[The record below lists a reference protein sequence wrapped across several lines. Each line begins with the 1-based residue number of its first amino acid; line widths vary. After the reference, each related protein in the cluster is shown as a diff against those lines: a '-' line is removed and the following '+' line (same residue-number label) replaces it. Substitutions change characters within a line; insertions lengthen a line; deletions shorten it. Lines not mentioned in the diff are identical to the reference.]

1 MFRKITAVALT
12 AAAALAV
19 AAGPAG
25 AARSMQYAEMDTA
38 VELTTTIASEKQPVP
53 QKYISG
59 TDGDYCE
66 GQAKAANSWI
76 DAAVGAWYQDDAA
89 GQAAAQRNAD
99 AIAGEANAQGCVIYD

>member
-1 MFRKITAVALT
+1 MFRKIAAVALT
-12 AAAALAV
+12 AAATLAV

-25 AARSMQYAEMDTA
+25 AARPMQYAEPTA
-38 VELTTTIASEKQPVP
+38 AFEMTTTIASEKQPVP

-66 GQAKAANSWI
+66 GQAQAANSWI

-89 GQAAAQRNAD
+89 GQAAA
-99 AIAGEANAQGCVIYD
+99 

>member
-12 AAAALAV
+12 AAATLAV
-19 AAGPAG
+19 AAGPAD
-25 AARSMQYAEMDTA
+25 AARSMQYVDTGTTFEM
-38 VELTTTIASEKQPVP
+38 TTPIANEKNPVP

-76 DAAVGAWYQDDAA
+76 DAAVAAWHQDDAA

-99 AIAGEANAQGCVIYD
+99 AIAGEANAQGCIIFD

>member
-1 MFRKITAVALT
+1 M
-12 AAAALAV
+12 
-19 AAGPAG
+19 
-25 AARSMQYAEMDTA
+25 
-38 VELTTTIASEKQPVP
+38 ASEKQAVP

-76 DAAVGAWYQDDAA
+76 DAAVAAWYQDDAA